1 MAARAAFPDL
11 ATQAPIADNLAVVK
25 SLDAIFFDI
34 DDTLFSTSVFA
45 EHARHAAI
53 TAMLQAGLNAAHDDA
68 MRELTEV
75 IAEFSSN
82 YGNHFDKVLDRLGPE
97 ALEGH
102 NRAVVVAAGVAAYHD
117 TKWRELR
124 VHEEI
129 PGVLRWLAGTGIV
142 RGVISAGITVKQ
154 AEKLVRLG
162 VLEFLTPSAIFFTD
176 QVGFSKPNPRLYRR
190 VLRRL
195 NLQPE
200 RCMYVGDNPTHD
212 IDPCNQEGWHT
223 VRMRRSGR
231 YSKEQGATVANY
243 EIRTFEEL
251 RDLLIADFALPR

>member
-1 MAARAAFPDL
+1 MKP
-11 ATQAPIADNLAVVK
+11 
-25 SLDAIFFDI
+25 LDAIFFDI

-53 TAMLQAGLNAAHDDA
+53 TAMLQAGLTATHEDA
-68 MRELTEV
+68 MRELMEV

-82 YGNHFDKVLDRLGPE
+82 YGSHFDKVLDRLGPE
-97 ALEGH
+97 ATAGH
-102 NRAVVVAAGVAAYHD
+102 NRAVIVAAGVVAYHD

-129 PGVLRWLAGTGIV
+129 PDVLRWLAGTTLV

-162 VLEFLTPSAIFFTD
+162 VLEFLTPAAIFFTD

-195 NLQPE
+195 SLEPQ

-212 IDPCNQEGWHT
+212 IDPCNQDGWHT
-223 VRMRRSGR
+223 VRVRRSGR
-231 YSKEQGATVANY
+231 HSKDEGATKADY
-243 EIRTFEEL
+243 EIRTFTEL
-251 RDLLIADFALPR
+251 RELLVRDFSLPR